1 MAQPETVAY
10 LLGELHKAGVS
21 YQQVADSIGVTW
33 MTVHRWAYGTSHP
46 RPALPVN
53 VELSRLLIGRHM
65 AADVKPEH
73 YQKAGESWIKAHDSS
88 LL

>member
-10 LLGELHKAGVS
+10 LLEELHSAGVT
-21 YQQVADSIGVTW
+21 YQKIADSIGVSW

-53 VELSRLLIGRHM
+53 VELSRLLIGRRM
-65 AADVKPEH
+65 AVGVD
-73 YQKAGESWIKAHDSS
+73 AHHQTEPVLTD
-88 LL
+88 LTR